1 MSGSHIENFIG
12 CARGKMK
19 TKEITHDESYYHN
32 LTRNLIV
39 KMIIASFTPLI
50 LITFITSYKY
60 NNAYKEKVI
69 AHIQELVEKH
79 KQNIDTFLKEKLAN
93 VLFLTRTCNISHFDN
108 EALLQEKLDLLKKVY
123 GSFFVDIGLVNSQG
137 VQVDY
142 AGPFKLGSVNY
153 SQAEWF
159 KEAMAKEYYIS
170 DVFLGIRGLPH
181 FIIAIQK
188 TSGNKKWIV
197 RTTIDFVLFNELVK
211 NIRIGKTG
219 RAFIINR
226 KGELQTKLQTNQPNA
241 EIIKKYILSRK
252 ISADGVQVFEGNF
265 SSDKKS
271 IYLVST
277 LNNGKWFL
285 VFQQNERDAFSDLYQ
300 TRNLGIIIFFLG
312 SCSIFVMALILSR
325 KMVKQI
331 KESDQE
337 KEMMN
342 EQIIEAGKLASLG
355 ELAAGIAHEINNPVA
370 IMVEEAGWMGDIL
383 EEEEFTESENL
394 KEYRRALKQIKT
406 QGIRC
411 KEITHKLLSFARKID
426 SRIQDVQLNTIIDEV
441 VGLSEKRTRYGN
453 VKMILDLS
461 PNLPTV
467 HVSPSEMQQ
476 VFLNLINNAVD
487 AIDAKKGGKI
497 TITTRIE
504 NDRIVA
510 DIADTGSGIAQAN
523 LQRIFDPFFTTKAVG
538 KGTGLGLS
546 ICYGIIKKIGG
557 EISVNSAVGKGTVFH
572 IRVPITSGN
581 TENQGGI
588 NGDNDSFS

>member
-1 MSGSHIENFIG
+1 LNCIPARSGKAGQAGDHPEKGQDMN
-12 CARGKMK
+12 CE
-19 TKEITHDESYYHN
+19 EITHDESYYHN
-32 LTRNLIV
+32 LTRNLVI

-50 LITFITSYKY
+50 LITFLTSYKY
-60 NNAYKEKVI
+60 NNAYKSKVI

-79 KQNIDTFLKEKLAN
+79 KQNIDNFLKEKLAN
-93 VLFLTRTCNISHFDN
+93 ILFLSRTCSLPQLSDEN
-108 EALLQEKLDLLKKVY
+108 ALQGKLQQLREEY
-123 GSFFVDIGLVNSQG
+123 GPFFVDIGLINAEGIQT
-137 VQVDY
+137 DY
-142 AGPFKLGSVNY
+142 VGPFNLGRVNY

-159 KEAMAKEYYIS
+159 REAMEKEYYIS
-170 DVFLGIRGLPH
+170 DVFLGIRGMPH
-181 FIIAIQK
+181 FIIAIRK
-188 TSGNKKWIV
+188 THGDKEWIV

-219 RAFIINR
+219 RAFIVNR
-226 KGELQTKLQTNQPNA
+226 QGELQTKLQADQPDT
-241 EIIKKYILSRK
+241 ETIKKHILSK
-252 ISADGVQVFEGNF
+252 NIPDKGVEVFTGSYSADHQ
-265 SSDKKS
+265 S
-271 IYLVST
+271 IYLVTT
-277 LNNGKWFL
+277 LNNGKWVL
-285 VFQQNERDAFSDLYQ
+285 IFQQDEKDAFSDLYE
-300 TRNLGIIIFFLG
+300 TRNLGIVIFLLG
-312 SCSIFVMALILSR
+312 SCSIFVMAIFLSR
-325 KMVKQI
+325 KMVAQI
-331 KESDQE
+331 KKSDQE

-383 EEEEFTESENL
+383 QEEEFKDSDNF
-394 KEYRRALKQIKT
+394 KEYQRALTQIRN

-426 SRIQDVQLNTIIDEV
+426 SRIQDVQLNTIIEEV
-441 VGLSEKRTRYGN
+441 VGLSEKRARYGN
-453 VKMILDLS
+453 VEIISNLA

-487 AIDAKKGGKI
+487 AIDSKKGG
-497 TITTRIE
+497 TITLSTRLEDQKIVVDIE
-504 NDRIVA
+504 
-510 DIADTGSGIAQAN
+510 DTGSGIARAN

-572 IRVPITSGN
+572 IHIPVARQDT
-581 TENQGGI
+581 
-588 NGDNDSFS
+588 

>member
-1 MSGSHIENFIG
+1 MLNPHTDTTNEESE
-12 CARGKMK
+12 RGQDMK
-19 TKEITHDESYYHN
+19 REETTHDEAYYHN

-60 NNAYKEKVI
+60 NNAYKSKVI

-79 KQNIDTFLKEKLAN
+79 KQNIDNFLQEKLAN
-93 VLFLTRTCNISHFDN
+93 ILFLSRTCSISQLDD
-108 EALLQEKLDLLKKVY
+108 ELSLQAKLEQLREEY
-123 GSFFVDIGLVNSQG
+123 GPFFVDIGLINEQG
-137 VQVDY
+137 IQTDY
-142 AGPFKLGSVNY
+142 VGPFKLGSVNY

-159 KEAMAKEYYIS
+159 REAMAKEYYIS

-181 FIIAIQK
+181 FIIAIRKSFGEQQ
-188 TSGNKKWIV
+188 WIV

-219 RAFIINR
+219 RAFIVNR
-226 KGELQTKLQTNQPNA
+226 KGELQTKLQADQPDPEA
-241 EIIKKYILSRK
+241 IRKYILSRN
-252 ISADGVQVFEGNF
+252 IPSDGVEVFEGAY
-265 SSDKKS
+265 SADHQS
-271 IYLVST
+271 IYLVTT
-277 LNNGKWFL
+277 LNNGNWVL
-285 VFQQNERDAFSDLYQ
+285 IFQQDEKDAFSDLYQ

-312 SCSIFVMALILSR
+312 SCSIFVMAIFLSR
-325 KMVKQI
+325 KMVSQI
-331 KESDQE
+331 RRSDQE

-383 EEEEFTESENL
+383 EEEEFRESENFE
-394 KEYRRALKQIKT
+394 EYQRALNQIKN

-426 SRIQDVQLNTIIDEV
+426 SRIQDIQLNTIIEEV
-441 VGLSEKRTRYGN
+441 VGLSEKRARYGN
-453 VKMILDLS
+453 VEIISNLS
-461 PNLPTV
+461 PDLPSV
-467 HVSPSEMQQ
+467 HISPSEMQQ

-487 AIDAKKGGKI
+487 AIDSKKGGTI
-497 TITTRIE
+497 TITTRL
-504 NDRIVA
+504 DGDMIVA
-510 DIADTGSGIAQAN
+510 DFEDTGSGIARAN

-546 ICYGIIKKIGG
+546 ICYGIVKKIGG

-572 IRVPITSGN
+572 IRVPITRQD
-581 TENQGGI
+581 T
-588 NGDNDSFS
+588 

>member
-1 MSGSHIENFIG
+1 MSIKDID
-12 CARGKMK
+12 
-19 TKEITHDESYYHN
+19 HDESYYHN

-60 NNAYKEKVI
+60 NNAYKKKVI

-79 KQNIDTFLKEKLAN
+79 KQNIDNFLKEKLAN
-93 VLFLTRTCNISHFDN
+93 TLFLTRTCSISQLDN
-108 EALLQEKLDLLKKVY
+108 ESELQEKLELLQEEY
-123 GSFFVDIGLVNSQG
+123 GSFFVDIGLVDAKGLQI
-137 VQVDY
+137 DY

-159 KEAMAKEYYIS
+159 KETMDKKYYIS

-188 TSGNKKWIV
+188 TYKNQKWIV

-226 KGELQTKLQTNQPNA
+226 KGEFQTKLQENQIDADIITKHILPRNIPETGV
-241 EIIKKYILSRK
+241 EI
-252 ISADGVQVFEGNF
+252 FEGHF
-265 SSDKKS
+265 SQGKDS
-271 IYLVST
+271 IYLVTT
-277 LNNGKWFL
+277 LNNGKWLL
-285 VFQQNERDAFSDLYQ
+285 VFKQDEQDAFSDLYQ
-300 TRNLGIIIFFLG
+300 ARNIAILIFLLG
-312 SCSIFVMALILSR
+312 SCSIFIMATILSR

-394 KEYRRALKQIKT
+394 KEYRRALKQIKN

-426 SRIQDVQLNTIIDEV
+426 SRIQDVQLNTIITEV
-441 VGLSEKRTRYGN
+441 VELSEKRARYGN
-453 VKMILDLS
+453 VEILLKLS

-467 HVSPSEMQQ
+467 HVSMSEMQQ

-487 AIDAKKGGKI
+487 AIDPKKGGKI
-497 TITTRIE
+497 TISTHVTE
-504 NDRIVA
+504 NKIIL

-557 EISVNSAVGKGTVFH
+557 EISVSSAIGKGTVFH
-572 IRVPITSGN
+572 IRIPVTGQ
-581 TENQGGI
+581 TLQTKEK
-588 NGDNDSFS
+588 